1 MGIPSL
7 FPDCFVCTGLM
18 PPQSS
23 AAPMG
28 SNATFQCI
36 AATGLI
42 IWSVNN
48 IQVSSPSLQQ
58 FFATHGIFIPLERR
72 NNSTVMIL
80 ATPMNNGT
88 RLTCLVGEFAVV
100 CRSDPVTLWG
110 DELEGLSSVSCRHVK
125 GLLPPGFCL
134 WPQLVLPSAGSGI
147 DKY

>member
-7 FPDCFVCTGLM
+7 FHNCFVFTGLM

-23 AAPMG
+23 VAPMG
-28 SNATFQCI
+28 CNATFQCI
-36 AATGLI
+36 AANGLI

-100 CRSDPVTLWG
+100 CRSDPVTLIVYG
-110 DELEGLSSVSCRHVK
+110 QFLSQVMTHDHVYIVSLCYSYGH
-125 GLLPPGFCL
+125 G
-134 WPQLVLPSAGSGI
+134 
-147 DKY
+147 